1 MQFKL
6 LGIATTLL
14 LVSAC
19 SSMHLASPMAEPAP
33 ASTQAAVA
41 APATPTHLIAM
52 LPMRDGFGPADQDA
66 YENRIAPIA
75 AEHGMRRESAY
86 TVTKFLGG
94 AGPQRASTLGTWSL
108 SKPSTLQDVMG
119 DRRYQANVSQRDRVH
134 DMANVAMY
142 LTSAEVTTAAP
153 PSGHTQLVA
162 VLATK
167 PGFGYDDHVSY
178 EQSISA
184 IAERHGM
191 HLVRSYRV
199 LQPMGAGIKN
209 AVAVAVWD
217 LKNSGT
223 LGEVMRDPQYVAHIA
238 QRDRIHDMA
247 ATTMYLATPRTTQ

>member
-19 SSMHLASPMAEPAP
+19 SSKHLASPMAEPAP

-52 LPMRDGFGPADQDA
+52 LPMREGFGPADQDA

-184 IAERHGM
+184 IAKRHGM